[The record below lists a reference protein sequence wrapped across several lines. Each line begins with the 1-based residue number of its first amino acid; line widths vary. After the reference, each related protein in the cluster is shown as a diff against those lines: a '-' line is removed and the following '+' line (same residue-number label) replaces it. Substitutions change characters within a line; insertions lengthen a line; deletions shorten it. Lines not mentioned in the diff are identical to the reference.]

1 MQFFQ
6 ILNWL
11 LCRVLLLTSQL
22 DKNHISCIEE
32 GAFRALRSLEVL
44 WVSWWVQMK
53 SRSSYIECWDDF
65 DLGFSVSST
74 LNNNNI
80 SSIPVSS
87 FNHMPKLRTLWVS
100 AHRTTLPRMQ
110 DCSHGKQERDVKNSR
125 QILTNYFSPFSFF
138 LSMFLNVFFLCCSL
152 HIFSLLLLPFL
163 LSFIHPSLSLFFHVF
178 PSLYSTSF
186 PIPPFLWPSFT
197 HTCAITLH
205 NVLTPSFPSSSSSHL
220 LCPSLRLPPPSRLHS
235 NSLRCDCHLA
245 WLSPWLRQRAALGLY
260 TQCSSP
266 PSLRGLN
273 LAELRKSD
281 FACSGTAAQWHDTL
295 RSTCGWWSWYLN
307 LFPSILFHLFL
318 SRPQRQCLCSAVQP
332 GVRLLPSHVFL
343 QQQHRGLSREGPHCH
358 PRPPARGHD
367 WDVSI
372 IWKFLFQL
380 RQKQSKWRIYCIIL
394 ESTITAT
401 LYLLSVIFNN
411 SPEYSDSQYCNLLTL
426 YLSEG
431 KGVFLLFK
439 ARIWRWRLLNDYLSL
454 VDLTWLIC
462 IQVRW
467 Y

>member
-53 SRSSYIECWDDF
+53 SRRSFISCWEDF

-110 DCSHGKQERDVKNSR
+110 DCSHGKQKRVVKNSR

-138 LSMFLNVFFLCCSL
+138 LSMFLNVFFLCCS
-152 HIFSLLLLPFL
+152 FFVLLA
-163 LSFIHPSLSLFFHVF
+163 FF
-178 PSLYSTSF
+178 
-186 PIPPFLWPSFT
+186 
-197 HTCAITLH
+197 
-205 NVLTPSFPSSSSSHL
+205 LTPSFAIPSFLYPSLSPPIFPCLPFPVLYFIPRPSFPLTFLHSHLCYYPPQCINSFLPFLFLLPSPLSLPSSSSSSL

-281 FACSGTAAQWHDTL
+281 FACSGTAAQWHDTPVDDGVDIW
-295 RSTCGWWSWYLN
+295 T
-307 LFPSILFHLFL
+307 LFL
-318 SRPQRQCLCSAVQP
+318 PSYSIFSSLGHSGSAFVQP
-332 GVRLLPSHVFL
+332 CSLASGSCPPMCSCSNNIVDCRG
-343 QQQHRGLSREGPHCH
+343 RGLTAI
-358 PRPPARGHD
+358 PAHLPEAMTEMWVSSGSFCFS
-367 WDVSI
+367 WD
-372 IWKFLFQL
+372 
-380 RQKQSKWRIYCIIL
+380 R
-394 ESTITAT
+394 
-401 LYLLSVIFNN
+401 N
-411 SPEYSDSQYCNLLTL
+411 SPSEEFTASYWSLL
-426 YLSEG
+426 
-431 KGVFLLFK
+431 
-439 ARIWRWRLLNDYLSL
+439 
-454 VDLTWLIC
+454 
-462 IQVRW
+462 
-467 Y
+467 

>member
-53 SRSSYIECWDDF
+53 SRSSYIECGMTLIW
-65 DLGFSVSST
+65 VSLFPARWTTTT
-74 LNNNNI
+74 LAAFL
-80 SSIPVSS
+80 SPVSTTCRSSAPCEFQPIALRYPECKTVHMGNRKEMWKTADRFLLIISLLSRS
-87 FNHMPKLRTLWVS
+87 FFL
-100 AHRTTLPRMQ
+100 
-110 DCSHGKQERDVKNSR
+110 CSWM
-125 QILTNYFSPFSFF
+125 FSFF
-138 LSMFLNVFFLCCSL
+138 VALSLFSL
-152 HIFSLLLLPFL
+152 HFFSLLLLPFL
-163 LSFIHPSLSLFFHVF
+163 LSFIHPSLPLFFHIF

-186 PIPPFLWPSFT
+186 PVTPLLRPSFT

-205 NVLTPSFPSSSSSHL
+205 NVLILFTSSSSSHL

-281 FACSGTAAQWHDTL
+281 FACSGTAAQWHDTPVDDGVDIW
-295 RSTCGWWSWYLN
+295 T
-307 LFPSILFHLFL
+307 LFL
-318 SRPQRQCLCSAVQP
+318 PSYSIFSSLGHSGSAFVQP
-332 GVRLLPSHVFL
+332 CSLASGSCPPMCSCSNNIVDCRG
-343 QQQHRGLSREGPHCH
+343 RGLTAI
-358 PRPPARGHD
+358 PAHLPEAMTEMWVSSGSFCFS
-367 WDVSI
+367 WD
-372 IWKFLFQL
+372 
-380 RQKQSKWRIYCIIL
+380 R
-394 ESTITAT
+394 
-401 LYLLSVIFNN
+401 N
-411 SPEYSDSQYCNLLTL
+411 SPSEEFTASYWSLL
-426 YLSEG
+426 
-431 KGVFLLFK
+431 
-439 ARIWRWRLLNDYLSL
+439 
-454 VDLTWLIC
+454 
-462 IQVRW
+462 
-467 Y
+467 

>member
-1 MQFFQ
+1 MGNRKEMWKTADRF
-6 ILNWL
+6 L
-11 LCRVLLLTSQL
+11 LIISLL
-22 DKNHISCIEE
+22 
-32 GAFRALRSLEVL
+32 
-44 WVSWWVQMK
+44 
-53 SRSSYIECWDDF
+53 SRSF
-65 DLGFSVSST
+65 FL
-74 LNNNNI
+74 
-80 SSIPVSS
+80 
-87 FNHMPKLRTLWVS
+87 
-100 AHRTTLPRMQ
+100 
-110 DCSHGKQERDVKNSR
+110 CSWM
-125 QILTNYFSPFSFF
+125 FSFF
-138 LSMFLNVFFLCCSL
+138 VALSLFSL
-152 HIFSLLLLPFL
+152 HFFSLLLLPFL
-163 LSFIHPSLSLFFHVF
+163 LSFIHPSLPLFFHIF

-186 PIPPFLWPSFT
+186 PVPPFLWPSFT
-197 HTCAITLH
+197 HTCALTLH
-205 NVLTPSFPSSSSSHL
+205 NELILFTSSSSSHL

-307 LFPSILFHLFL
+307 PFPSILFHLFL

-439 ARIWRWRLLNDYLSL
+439 ARIRRWRLLNDYLSL
-454 VDLTWLIC
+454 VDLTWLFC

>member
-138 LSMFLNVFFLCCSL
+138 LPMFLNAFFLCLFSL
-152 HIFSLLLLPFL
+152 HFFSLLLLPFL
-163 LSFIHPSLSLFFHVF
+163 LSFIHPSLPLFFHIF

-186 PIPPFLWPSFT
+186 PVTPLLRPSFT

-205 NVLTPSFPSSSSSHL
+205 NVLILFTSSSSSHL

-281 FACSGTAAQWHDTL
+281 FACSGTAAQWHDTPVDDGVDIW
-295 RSTCGWWSWYLN
+295 T
-307 LFPSILFHLFL
+307 LFL
-318 SRPQRQCLCSAVQP
+318 PSYSIFSSLGHSGSAFVQP
-332 GVRLLPSHVFL
+332 CSLASGSCPPMCSCSNNIVDCRG
-343 QQQHRGLSREGPHCH
+343 RGLTAI
-358 PRPPARGHD
+358 PAHLPEAMTEMWVSSGSFCFS
-367 WDVSI
+367 WD
-372 IWKFLFQL
+372 
-380 RQKQSKWRIYCIIL
+380 R
-394 ESTITAT
+394 
-401 LYLLSVIFNN
+401 N
-411 SPEYSDSQYCNLLTL
+411 SPSEEFTASYWSLL
-426 YLSEG
+426 
-431 KGVFLLFK
+431 
-439 ARIWRWRLLNDYLSL
+439 
-454 VDLTWLIC
+454 
-462 IQVRW
+462 
-467 Y
+467 